1 VKAPVLIGI
10 VFAVGVLVVIV
21 WSTFNVAQVQ
31 MKACMQYEGRTN
43 CATASGS
50 TKEFATRAAVSTAC
64 ASIASGVT
72 GTIGCE
78 GSRPVSLEEIKN
90 AR

>member
-1 VKAPVLIGI
+1 MKKPVVIGI
-10 VFAVGVLVVIV
+10 VFGIGVLAVIV
-21 WSTFNVAQVQ
+21 WSSFNLSQVK

-50 TKEFATRAAVSTAC
+50 TKLDATRAAVSTAC
-64 ASIASGVT
+64 ASIAGGVT

-78 GSRPVSLEEIKN
+78 GSRPVSLEQMDTK
-90 AR
+90 

>member
-1 VKAPVLIGI
+1 MKKPVVIGI
-10 VFAVGVLVVIV
+10 VFGIAVLVVIV
-21 WSTFNVAQVQ
+21 WSSFNMSQVR
-31 MKACMQYEGRTN
+31 MKACMQWEGRTN

-64 ASIASGVT
+64 ATISGGVT

-78 GSRPVSLEEIKN
+78 GSKPISLEEVGN

>member
-1 VKAPVLIGI
+1 MSKPVLIGI
-10 VFAVGVLVVIV
+10 VFGVVVLGVII
-21 WSTFNVAQVQ
+21 WSSFNMAQVK
-31 MKACMQYEGRTN
+31 MKACMQYDGRTN

-64 ASIASGVT
+64 AAIAGGVT

-78 GSRPVSLEEIKN
+78 GSRPVSLAEIST
-90 AR
+90 R

>member
-1 VKAPVLIGI
+1 MKPPVIIGI
-10 VFAVGVLVVIV
+10 VFGVVVLGVILY
-21 WSTFNVAQVQ
+21 SSINMAQAK
-31 MKACMQYEGRTN
+31 MKACMQYEGHQN

-50 TKEFATRAAVSTAC
+50 TKEFATRAAISTAC
-64 ASIASGVT
+64 ASIAGGVT

-78 GSRPVSLEEIKN
+78 GSRPVSLEEMN

>member
-1 VKAPVLIGI
+1 MKKPVVIGI
-10 VFAVGVLVVIV
+10 VFGFAVLAVII
-21 WSTFNVAQVQ
+21 WSSFNMSQVKI
-31 MKACMQYEGRTN
+31 KACMQYEGRTN

-50 TKEFATRAAVSTAC
+50 NRENATRAAVSTAC
-64 ASIASGVT
+64 ATISGGVT

-78 GSRPVSLEEIKN
+78 GSKPVSIEDVGN

>member
-1 VKAPVLIGI
+1 MKKPVVIGI
-10 VFAVGVLVVIV
+10 VFVMVVLGVII
-21 WSTFNVAQVQ
+21 WSSFNMAQVK

-50 TKEFATRAAVSTAC
+50 TKEFATRAAISTAC
-64 ASIASGVT
+64 ASISGGVT

-78 GSRPVSLEEIKN
+78 GSRPVSLEELN
-90 AR
+90 VR